1 MKTTSPTFTLTN
13 DHLCS
18 FTDGGKST
26 YVFHTSP
33 IVLLPEQIRL
43 DSDSKRLERGT
54 DAIQLDRE

>member
-1 MKTTSPTFTLTN
+1 MKTPFPAFTLTN

-33 IVLLPEQIRL
+33 IVLLPEKISL
-43 DSDSKRLERGT
+43 DSDSKRLKSGADT
-54 DAIQLDRE
+54 IQLDRE